1 MKALY
6 VPSAVL
12 ALILLFSLWTGLYT
26 EQRTAQWL
34 TGLERTGELVEK
46 ESWDDAQSQLLAVHR
61 DWEYYQASFHLFLE
75 HQDLDAAEELF
86 SGAIAACRKQD
97 SAETSIHLEQ
107 LCTQLA
113 FLAETQALNIQ
124 NIL

>member
-12 ALILLFSLWTGLYT
+12 ALVLLFSLWTGSYT
-26 EQRTAQWL
+26 EHRAAQWL
-34 TGLERTGELVEK
+34 TELDKTGRLIDEER
-46 ESWDDAQSQLLAVHR
+46 WDDAQSQLLAVHR
-61 DWEYYQASFHLFLE
+61 DWEYHQASFHLFLE

-86 SGAIAACRKQD
+86 SGVIAACKQHD
-97 SAETSIHLEQ
+97 RVETYIQLEQ
-107 LCTQLA
+107 LRTQLA